1 MNLLRE
7 YIREILVEGMRQPSD
22 LPHSHVVVVNEVEP
36 GYVEFYYGNA
46 DGEAIGNPMG
56 TVEIEK
62 FDDGKIGNCGGA
74 WTVGGSGA
82 DQGWGPMLY
91 DVAIEWATLNGE
103 GLISDRSSVSGEAK
117 GVWQYYMQNRGDV
130 TAHQLDDPMDTLT
143 PGVEEDN
150 CDQEVAGGFR
160 QGWNE
165 DIEAP
170 PDPEWMNSP
179 LSKRYTK
186 TPSTMSD
193 LKRVGKLVV
202 L

>member
-7 YIREILVEGMRQPSD
+7 YIRELLTEGMRQPAD
-22 LPHSHVVVVNEVEP
+22 LPHGHVVVVSEVEP
-36 GYVEFYYGNA
+36 GYMEFYYGNS

-62 FDDGKIGNCGGA
+62 LDRLKVGNCGGA

-130 TAHQLDDPMDTLT
+130 TAHQLDDPFNSLT
-143 PGVEEDN
+143 PEDEDN
-150 CDQEVAGGFR
+150 CDQEVAGGGHLMYGGDKDF
-160 QGWNE
+160 GSDWV
-165 DIEAP
+165 
-170 PDPEWMNSP
+170 NSS

-186 TPSTMSD
+186 SPTTMRE
-193 LKRVGKLVV
+193 LKRTGKLVQ

>member
-1 MNLLRE
+1 MKLLRE
-7 YIREILVEGMRQPSD
+7 YIREILTEGMRQPSD
-22 LPHSHVVVVNEVEP
+22 LPHGHVVVVSEVEP
-36 GYVEFYYGNA
+36 GYMEFYYGNA

-62 FDDGKIGNCGGA
+62 LDRLKAGNCGGS

-130 TAHQLDDPMDTLT
+130 TAHQLDDPFNSLT
-143 PGVEEDN
+143 PEDEDN
-150 CDQEVAGGFR
+150 CDQEVAGGGHLMYGGDKDF
-160 QGWNE
+160 GLDWV
-165 DIEAP
+165 D
-170 PDPEWMNSP
+170 SP

-186 TPSTMSD
+186 SPTTMRE
-193 LKRVGKLVV
+193 LKRVGKLVQ

>member
-7 YIREILVEGMRQPSD
+7 YIRALLTEGMRKPSD

-62 FDDGKIGNCGGA
+62 LDTGKVGNCGGA

-130 TAHQLDDPMDTLT
+130 AAHQLDDPFNSLT
-143 PGVEEDN
+143 PEDEDN
-150 CDQEVAGGFR
+150 CDQEVAGGGHLMYGGDKDF
-160 QGWNE
+160 GSDWV
-165 DIEAP
+165 
-170 PDPEWMNSP
+170 NSP

-193 LKRVGKLVV
+193 LERLGKLVV